1 MPAVPPAD
9 RILGYQEIAAITGK
23 SHRTIRRMFQRGHL
37 RRVQLGGV
45 VGCWESEL
53 VAKLGWQG
61 TGSLVTDDPI
71 EPYLEGD
78 DTLDDLADDVDADLA

>member
-1 MPAVPPAD
+1 M
-9 RILGYQEIAAITGK
+9 
-23 SHRTIRRMFQRGHL
+23 
-37 RRVQLGGV
+37 QLGGV